1 MDTTKLIG
9 HIPDNIYQQV
19 IAIPEIDGPL
29 RMSNFL
35 GQCKL
40 ESQGFTHFS
49 ENLNYS
55 GDALWTLFPRHF
67 ADQAEAETY
76 ARQPEKIANRIYAN
90 RMGNGDEAS
99 GDGWLYKGRGSLQI
113 TGKANYEAL
122 ETWLDEKGTSY
133 PVSSNPDLLLTD
145 CSMISAEWFFTSH
158 NLWVICDKGVDLAT
172 VTILTHSI
180 NGGDN
185 GLPLRLQY
193 TQGFYNILVD

>member
-1 MDTTKLIG
+1 MDITKLQG
-9 HIPDNIYQQV
+9 SIPDMIYQQLG
-19 IAIPEIDGPL
+19 AIPEIDGPL

-40 ESQGFTHFS
+40 ESAGFTKFT

-55 GDALWTLFPRHF
+55 GEALWSLFSKHF
-67 ADQAEAETY
+67 TDQAEAETY

-99 GDGWLYKGRGSLQI
+99 GDGWLHRGQGAIQI
-113 TGKANYEAL
+113 TGADNQGAFFKSIGLPEDSDPQLIATTYIL
-122 ETWLDEKGTSY
+122 TS
-133 PVSSNPDLLLTD
+133 
-145 CSMISAEWFFTSH
+145 AAWFFTTH
-158 NLWVICDKGVDLAT
+158 GLWAICDKGVDLAT

-193 TQGFYNILVD
+193 TQEFYNILVD